1 MKQRIQHWSTL
12 IDGLTH
18 TRNARWGN
26 SSKRNTLHRSDL
38 HSPSQKA
45 WMDACMQ
52 DSRRGYNQCS
62 WNIFYRTH
70 ARKNIFLRNAV
81 RRKNMTVATPGGE
94 RGIEWQ
100 IKGRDFFIMNLRK
113 CLWWWRLCSSRRRFL
128 IVDLCCQ
135 WYACMCEPFGKHH
148 NASFLGGKSSRDL
161 NYDLPKHS
169 KNPNCKHTIISKQ
182 IGHWFLVKMH
192 RFRIHT

>member
-1 MKQRIQHWSTL
+1 MKGTPYTGATFIL
-12 IDGLTH
+12 PP
-18 TRNARWGN
+18 
-26 SSKRNTLHRSDL
+26 KRLGF
-38 HSPSQKA
+38 
-45 WMDACMQ
+45 MQ
-52 DSRRGYNQCS
+52 DNLRGYNQCS

-192 RFRIHT
+192 RFRIHTLKIVILILSPCLVKAELKSHT